1 VRDDIALHLLE
12 MKMSTINDAEYLR
25 ERIKTEHA
33 LAERAQD
40 PAAYRAHLELARAYE
55 SRLEAMNQGSTAQ
68 VSQMRSQAA
77 GRGRLQHG

>member
-1 VRDDIALHLLE
+1 
-12 MKMSTINDAEYLR
+12 MSTIDDTEYLR

-33 LAERAQD
+33 LADRAQD

-55 SRLEAMNQGSTAQ
+55 SRLEALDQGSTAQ
-68 VSQMRSQAA
+68 VSQIGSRSA